1 VRFILLFIFAL
12 PILDALPTSA
22 QSCRV
27 IHGRAIL
34 YTGDGQAR
42 IWHIGTHHE
51 FSFDYNDPLISKYLA
66 EDGSKA
72 LYADFTICPLE
83 NYVRGAAQ
91 AVVVKNIK
99 NLRVTTRKDWTE

>member
-1 VRFILLFIFAL
+1 MRFSLFFMLAFQIAL
-12 PILDALPTSA
+12 ASPTSA

-51 FSFDYNDPLISKYLA
+51 FSFDYNDPLISKYLP

-72 LYADFTICPLE
+72 LYGDFTICPLE
-83 NYVRGAAQ
+83 KYVRGAAQ
-91 AVVVKNIK
+91 AVVVKSIK
-99 NLRVTTRKDWTE
+99 NPRAITRKDWTD